1 MENKIICN
9 PWTGYYIVIAI
20 KIGLGIGAVTDIILI
35 QGSRKNQTRAIYLW
49 CIVNFFY
56 GICLYPLVAK
66 PAINEI
72 NQLLRQND
80 VEEIGRSPPF

>member
-1 MENKIICN
+1 MQ
-9 PWTGYYIVIAI
+9 
-20 KIGLGIGAVTDIILI
+20 IGLGIGAVSDIILVI
-35 QGSRKNQTRAIYLW
+35 GTMKNKTWAIYLW
-49 CIVNFFY
+49 CIVNFFE

-80 VEEIGRSPPF
+80 VEEIGRSPQF

>member
-1 MENKIICN
+1 MQ
-9 PWTGYYIVIAI
+9 
-20 KIGLGIGAVTDIILI
+20 IGLGIGAVSDIILVI
-35 QGSRKNQTRAIYLW
+35 GTMKNKTWAIYLW
-49 CIVNFFY
+49 CIFNFFE

>member
-1 MENKIICN
+1 MQ
-9 PWTGYYIVIAI
+9 
-20 KIGLGIGAVTDIILI
+20 IGLGIGAVSDIILVI
-35 QGSRKNQTRAIYLW
+35 GTMKNKTWAIYLW
-49 CIVNFFY
+49 CIVNFFE

-80 VEEIGRSPPF
+80 VEEIGRSPRF